1 MAVLGVQMMM
11 LKDKVSTLGMYPVLQ
26 RIADLG
32 ITAVEVSQIPMDE
45 ENTAALRR
53 GIDRLGLD
61 VGALSVMLEPGSATP
76 GDNLRDHFDKIV
88 ADCHRLET
96 RFVRIGMVPMAAM
109 ASKEA
114 CIAWAR
120 ECEDAARRLA
130 AEGITLCYHNHHI
143 DLSRFDGERIFDL
156 VRRVAPSLQFEVDLF
171 WVQRGGM
178 APLDMLK
185 EYAGVCQLIHVK
197 DYRVASVPQKA
208 LEMLARGDAAGSYAA
223 FLDTIQFAEVG
234 SGNMNWPELLP
245 AANAAGAEYFF
256 IEQDDTYG
264 RDPFDCIADSR
275 AYLASLGY

>member
-109 ASKEA
+109 ATKRLSPMATSNSTKVKPRSEA
-114 CIAWAR
+114 
-120 ECEDAARRLA
+120 L
-130 AEGITLCYHNHHI
+130 
-143 DLSRFDGERIFDL
+143 
-156 VRRVAPSLQFEVDLF
+156 
-171 WVQRGGM
+171 
-178 APLDMLK
+178 
-185 EYAGVCQLIHVK
+185 
-197 DYRVASVPQKA
+197 
-208 LEMLARGDAAGSYAA
+208 
-223 FLDTIQFAEVG
+223 
-234 SGNMNWPELLP
+234 
-245 AANAAGAEYFF
+245 
-256 IEQDDTYG
+256 
-264 RDPFDCIADSR
+264 ADSSFSHFMR
-275 AYLASLGY
+275 CSPE

>member
-53 GIDRLGLD
+53 GIDCLGLD
-61 VGALSVMLEPGSATP
+61 VGALSVMLEPGSTTP
-76 GDNLRDHFDKIV
+76 EDNLRDHFDKIV

-114 CIAWAR
+114 CIEWAR